1 MNNNKI
7 PLDVNV
13 YLNQEILTQIQ
24 LSKSDK
30 RIHLNL
36 KTKLKKGVNEIMF
49 EILNP
54 ITPVSKLESVDG
66 RFLGFKMNSFI
77 FN

>member
-24 LSKSDK
+24 LNKSDK
-30 RIHLNL
+30 KINLNL
-36 KTKLKKGVNEIMF
+36 EKKLKKGVNEIMF

-54 ITPVSKLESVDG
+54 ITPVSKLESVEWEIF
-66 RFLGFKMNSFI
+66 RF
-77 FN
+77 